1 MMNSNLPI
9 IGEELLNKFEIGDL
23 VSWRK
28 LVEDKT
34 GIILKIFTKESG
46 DREFPCAEVYIMGE
60 DERTDILL
68 TNLTNVS
75 RVLD

>member
-1 MMNSNLPI
+1 MNNELPV
-9 IGEELLNKFEIGDL
+9 IGEELLDKFIVGDL

-28 LVEDKT
+28 LIEDKT
-34 GIILKIFTKESG
+34 GIILKVFTKESG

-60 DERTDILL
+60 DVRTEILL

-75 RVLD
+75 KTRN

>member
-1 MMNSNLPI
+1 MMNNELPV
-9 IGEELLNKFEIGDL
+9 IGEELLDKFIVGDL

-28 LVEDKT
+28 LIEDKT
-34 GIILKIFTKESG
+34 GIILKVFTKESG

-60 DERTDILL
+60 DVRTEILL

-75 RVLD
+75 KIRN

>member
-1 MMNSNLPI
+1 MNNELPV
-9 IGEELLNKFEIGDL
+9 IGEELLDKFIVGDL

-34 GIILKIFTKESG
+34 GIILKVFTKESG
-46 DREFPCAEVYIMGE
+46 NREFPCAEVYIMGE
-60 DERTDILL
+60 DIRTEILL

-75 RVLD
+75 KMRN

>member
-1 MMNSNLPI
+1 MMNNELPV
-9 IGEELLNKFEIGDL
+9 IGEELLDKFIVGDL
-23 VSWRK
+23 VNWRK

-46 DREFPCAEVYIMGE
+46 DREFPCAEVYVMGE
-60 DERTDILL
+60 DIRTEILL

-75 RVLD
+75 KMRN

>member
-1 MMNSNLPI
+1 MNNELPV
-9 IGEELLNKFEIGDL
+9 IGEELLDKFIVGDL
-23 VSWRK
+23 VNWRK

-46 DREFPCAEVYIMGE
+46 GREFPCAEVYIMGE
-60 DERTDILL
+60 DIRTEILL

-75 RVLD
+75 KMRN

>member
-1 MMNSNLPI
+1 MMNNELPV
-9 IGEELLNKFEIGDL
+9 IGEELLDKFIVGDL

-28 LVEDKT
+28 LIEDKT
-34 GIILKIFTKESG
+34 GIILKVFTKESG

-60 DERTDILL
+60 DVRTEILL

-75 RVLD
+75 KTRN